1 MPVTVRREAGGI
13 TVPARGLEARRVVKL
28 LGVRRVLD
36 DVSLGVEAGEVVALF
51 GPNGAGKTTLLR
63 CLCGIEGTT
72 LGGVYL
78 GGVALDRRNPDQRR
92 AIGLMGHDS
101 FLYAQLSAQENL
113 LLFARLYR
121 VKAARDRVQEALDAV
136 GLLRFRAETV
146 GHFSAGMKQ
155 RLSLARA
162 QVHDPEVLLLDEP
175 YSGLDDEATLRLE
188 AVLTDRRRRLRCT
201 LLVTHDLER
210 GRKVADRIGVL
221 RGGRLCLWQPASAVA
236 RDDWV
241 QVYRRALRPEA

>member
-1 MPVTVRREAGGI
+1 MTA
-13 TVPARGLEARRVVKL
+13 PARELEARRLVKL

-36 DVSLGVEAGEVVALF
+36 DVSLEIRAGEVVALF

-63 CLCGIEGTT
+63 CLCGIEGAT
-72 LGGVYL
+72 LGAVYL
-78 GGVALDRRNPDQRR
+78 GKVPFDRRDAGHRR

-101 FLYAQLSAQENL
+101 FLYGQLSAQENL

-121 VKAARDRVQEALDAV
+121 VASPHDRVQAALEAV
-136 GLLRFRAETV
+136 GLERFRGEPVA
-146 GHFSAGMKQ
+146 HFSAGMRQ

-175 YSGLDDEATLRLE
+175 YSGLDDEAALCLE
-188 AVLTDRRRRLRCT
+188 RALAERRRRLRST

-210 GRKVADRIGVL
+210 GRKAADRIGVL
-221 RGGRLCLWQPASAVA
+221 RRGRLCLWRPASEIAPE
-236 RDDWV
+236 DWV
-241 QVYRRALRPEA
+241 RTYRQALGPGV